1 MEFTR
6 SEQIKASIDEVWA
19 LVDDVPAVALCIPGV
34 SDVVMSESNAFTCK
48 FLQRVGSAKANFDLS
63 STLEVDEGTRTV
75 LVQSDGR
82 DRALGSSVSAKQ
94 TFALTD
100 SDGATAVDIH
110 ADVQIT
116 GRIATFGHRI
126 IATKAEQV
134 TVEAL
139 RNVEQL
145 LGSRRGASAGDL

>member
-6 SEQIKASIDEVWA
+6 SVEIDAPMAEVWA
-19 LVDDVPAVALCIPGV
+19 LVNDVPSVAMCIPGV
-34 SDVVMSESNAFTCK
+34 SDVVMQGDAAFACK
-48 FLQRVGSAKANFDLS
+48 LMQRVGSAKANFELQ
-63 STLEVDEGTRTV
+63 STLEVDEGSRV
-75 LVQSDGR
+75 VVAKSEGR
-82 DRALGSSVSAKQ
+82 DRALGSSVSALQ
-94 TFALTD
+94 TFSLAEGEGGRT
-100 SDGATAVDIH
+100 SVDIR

-139 RNVEQL
+139 RNVESL
-145 LGSRRGASAGDL
+145 LQSRTNASS